1 MQRGIDAVNKTLE
14 LLIKAMPFLSVLF
27 ILFGMIMAVAGA
39 INHNGQTVILSLFI
53 ILQSVLALT
62 YAKLFQKIWQK

>member
-1 MQRGIDAVNKTLE
+1 MQRGIAAVNKTLE

-39 INHNGQTVILSLFI
+39 INHNGQTVILSFFI